1 MDESFTK
8 YFLVNIYNIFLVLIQ
23 AQFLKVGQS
32 DGNKKK
38 NNFNINTINKIL
50 K

>member
-38 NNFNINTINKIL
+38 KKQFQYKYNQ
-50 K
+50 